1 MPTRIGAEMDI
12 KETANDLIEQG
23 KAALDANGDGK
34 IEVKEVVD
42 ALAGRV
48 KETADA
54 AKEAVDEVKKGF
66 DADGDGKVSGDEVL
80 CVVEA
85 VTGKASD
92 AVLAVGDKVADF
104 VVRDKD
110 KV

>member
-1 MPTRIGAEMDI
+1 MDI

-66 DADGDGKVSGDEVL
+66 DADGDGAVSGDEVKA
-80 CVVEA
+80 VAEGVGKKATEA
-85 VTGKASD
+85 FEDLKGKIA
-92 AVLAVGDKVADF
+92 GEE
-104 VVRDKD
+104 
-110 KV
+110 